1 MSQHPDLV
9 DTGNDRRDA
18 GFTLPEM
25 LISVMISGILI
36 VSIAMAFTT
45 VLRTEASAS
54 TRLAESKDITFVQT
68 WLPIDLSSAIA
79 SHDEADEAAL
89 ATALATQVPGG
100 PPPVA
105 VNHDFGPDS
114 TNVLTLVRP
123 DLDAG
128 VGVYYVVAYRY
139 EQVNGEWRI
148 SRYEI
153 RNPGTVSETVKTV
166 GVAYEVPA
174 PPVGPDGVATWV
186 PKTPPTFAA
195 EVIARTQYIRPVG
208 ENVTFTFDSGKTF
221 VSGGGGLSAQNV
233 LDSNGR
239 GGLQNP
245 TAPPSRCGGRIAMVI
260 DTSGSV
266 PAGNGDEATKDAA
279 EGFIRGFTGTPTT
292 LSLNGFD
299 MEAYGMGIVDG
310 AKVNNGV
317 RSPYLSLLDPGTEV
331 ENLVKRVTDLENFG
345 TTDPNKWPGSGGG
358 PTSAKQMQRDPN
370 GDGIHW
376 DQIYTNVKSG
386 TNWEDGLWT
395 VFRDAAGNYYGTE
408 QPELLVFITDGE
420 PNLVRTAAGGWAD
433 ASNTAAKDA
442 AAIIAKRAKSD
453 GTRVIGVMVGNKSG
467 NNTYVGYLKDVVGS
481 LEYTPA
487 KNNAGTASLFKG
499 QFTELGSIL
508 RSIMIAECGGTITVQ
523 KRIDFGSGPVK
534 PSTGEWTITASDQGD
549 RKLDVEETSSVTFDY
564 GFGASETSKTVQVS
578 EAGSGFV
585 YDRTECTSNGAPIAV
600 GPPEAAGT
608 AGFSVEL
615 QPDRAVSCVMISRP

>member
-1 MSQHPDLV
+1 MTSQHDSGRV
-9 DTGNDRRDA
+9 DA

-36 VSIAMAFTT
+36 VAIAMAFTT

-89 ATALATQVPGG
+89 AAALTNVVPGG
-100 PPPVA
+100 PPA
-105 VNHDFGPDS
+105 MSISHDFGPDS

-128 VGVYYVVAYRY
+128 TGVFYIVTYRY

-174 PPVGPDGVATWV
+174 PPPGWV
-186 PKTPPTFAA
+186 PKTTPAHAA

-208 ENVTFTFDSGKTF
+208 EDVEFKFDSGKTF
-221 VSGGGGLSAQNV
+221 VSGGGGLSAQNE

-245 TAPPSRCGGRIAMVI
+245 SAPPSRCGGRIALVI

-279 EGFIRGFTGTPTT
+279 ESFIRGFTGTPTT

-310 AKVNNGV
+310 SKVTNGV
-317 RSPYLSLLDPGTEV
+317 RSPYLSLLDPGSTV
-331 ENLVKRVTDLENFG
+331 EDLVKRVTDLENFG
-345 TTDPNKWPGSGGG
+345 PPAWPGAGGG
-358 PTSAKQMQRDPN
+358 PTSDKQRDRDPN

-376 DQIYTNVKSG
+376 DQIYTDVKSG
-386 TNWEDGLWT
+386 TNWEDGLWS
-395 VFRDAAGNYYGTE
+395 VFRDPAGNYYGTE

-433 ASNTAAKDA
+433 ATNVAAKDA
-442 AAIIAKRAKSD
+442 AAVVAKRAKSD

-467 NNTYVGYLKDVVGS
+467 NSTYVGYLKDVVGS
-481 LEYTPA
+481 LEYNPTL
-487 KNNAGTASLFKG
+487 NNAGTANLFKG

-508 RSIMIAECGGTITVQ
+508 RSIMIAECGGTLTVQ
-523 KRIDFGSGPVK
+523 KRVDYGSGPVK
-534 PSTGEWTITASDQGD
+534 PSTGEWNITASELGD
-549 RKLDVEETSSVTFDY
+549 RKLDVAETSSVTFDY
-564 GFGASETSKTVQVS
+564 GFGPAETSKIVQVS
-578 EAGSGFV
+578 EAGGGFV
-585 YDRTECTSNGAPIAV
+585 YDRTECTSNGAPVAV
-600 GPPEAAGT
+600 GPPEVAGT

-615 QPDRAVSCVMISRP
+615 RPDRAVSCVMISRP